1 VAGNADP
8 MLGYMT
14 TSFRDHPFLRGRVA
28 RRMTSA
34 MEQRLVALTA
44 CTSDGASR
52 AGAATIARLAA
63 PLGLDGWRALVEL
76 QERGL
81 DIGLEASWP
90 DARVEAIYAN
100 AQRALYATIA
110 EAVIRDASPLH
121 LRTRSTATSRDDY
134 LAHPSAGERLREE
147 DGRAVASLAR
157 EKSAQVQIVVS
168 DGLNA
173 NAVNEHLREVLPQV
187 RRLLSSDGRH
197 VATTDVVV
205 QNGRVRVGYQI
216 GGLLSADLLVHFI
229 GERPGTGLNTL
240 SAYLTYGRDAAGQ
253 LRWTRNLDHS
263 VTTAICG
270 IHPKGKPPQEAAREI
285 ARTVRRILEQRRSGV
300 GLTANQG

>member
-1 VAGNADP
+1 V
-8 MLGYMT
+8 
-14 TSFRDHPFLRGRVA
+14 
-28 RRMTSA
+28 
-34 MEQRLVALTA
+34 
-44 CTSDGASR
+44 
-52 AGAATIARLAA
+52 LA
-63 PLGLDGWRALVEL
+63 
-76 QERGL
+76 
-81 DIGLEASWP
+81 
-90 DARVEAIYAN
+90 
-100 AQRALYATIA
+100 
-110 EAVIRDASPLH
+110 
-121 LRTRSTATSRDDY
+121 
-134 LAHPSAGERLREE
+134 
-147 DGRAVASLAR
+147 LAR
-157 EKSAQVQIVVS
+157 ENPAQVQIVVS

-187 RRLLSSDGRH
+187 RQLLSSDGHH

-216 GGLLSADLLVHFI
+216 GGLMSADLLLHFI

-253 LRWTRNLDHS
+253 LRWTRDLDHS